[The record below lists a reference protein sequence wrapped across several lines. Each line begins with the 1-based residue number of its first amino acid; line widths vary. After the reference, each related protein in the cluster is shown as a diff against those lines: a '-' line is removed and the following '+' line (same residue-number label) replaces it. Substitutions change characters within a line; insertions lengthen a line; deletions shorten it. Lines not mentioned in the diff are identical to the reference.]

1 MILTPEIDQFIEG
14 ILSSWNS
21 PGGVSVAVVKQHDKD
36 GTWHVETKGYGVA
49 QVKGGKKMDEDS
61 LVCIASNSKIFTT
74 VAAGLL
80 ISDESLS
87 PRISWDT
94 KIADILPKGVWKL
107 ADPIASSETTIVDAM
122 SHRTGLP
129 RHDLMYTRTDTT
141 ESIVNLIHPV
151 LNSQMLRF
159 ITATKTP
166 SSQALSSIPLHMA
179 V

>member
-94 KIADILPKGVWKL
+94 KIADILPKGIWKL
-107 ADPIASSETTIVDAM
+107 ADPIAIHLCILSLTRIHSNIENETFSSVA
-122 SHRTGLP
+122 R
-129 RHDLMYTRTDTT
+129 
-141 ESIVNLIHPV
+141 
-151 LNSQMLRF
+151 
-159 ITATKTP
+159 
-166 SSQALSSIPLHMA
+166 
-179 V
+179 